1 MNSAPGGGPPTG
13 TRGTPHRARRDVNR
27 PHGAPDPQ
35 RLPGHS
41 PSHPLLPFAAVP
53 HQHRGPHVG
62 GSKQRWWKRFRT
74 TAAIGYVIRH
84 YTEPR
89 NRMVIEAA
97 GIRTGDRVVDIGC
110 GPGESV
116 ALAAAAAPGVQVVGV
131 DPGFPFRVATMLR
144 TLGLGRAVQ
153 VRRGAAERLPVPDGW
168 ATVAVSINAFH
179 HWEDRRRGLAE
190 VRRALGSGGRL
201 VLVDEDFPED
211 HQHTRFHR
219 EAGEDV
225 PVDAGSPV
233 VREWLRE
240 LGFRDLELERVEDA
254 DGTPHHVLCAVR
266 VT

>member
-1 MNSAPGGGPPTG
+1 MNGAGLASATDSLSLVRFFGVPHHRHHHGHGG
-13 TRGTPHRARRDVNR
+13 NR
-27 PHGAPDPQ
+27 P
-35 RLPGHS
+35 
-41 PSHPLLPFAAVP
+41 
-53 HQHRGPHVG
+53 
-62 GSKQRWWKRFRT
+62 WWKGFRT

-97 GIRTGDRVVDIGC
+97 AVRAGDRVVDIGC

-116 ALAAAAAPGVQVVGV
+116 ALAAGAAPGVQVVGV
-131 DPGFPFRVATMLR
+131 DPVFWFRLATALR
-144 TLGLGRAVQ
+144 TLGPGRAVR

-168 ATVAVSINAFH
+168 ATLVVSINAFH

-190 VRRALGSGGRL
+190 VRRVLGSGGRL

-219 EAGEDV
+219 EAGEDA

-233 VREWLRE
+233 VRGWLGE
-240 LGFRDLELERVEDA
+240 LGFGDVTLERVEDA
-254 DGTPHHVLCAVR
+254 DGTPHHVLYAVLA
-266 VT
+266 